1 MNNIVV
7 TIFVVDYGVHVFT
20 TFGNENAWCSAV
32 VGNEPIVN
40 NGDKDF
46 EKIANASNIAS
57 SDYMLWNVV
66 STFSYSLRPTA
77 YSQLGAVKPK
87 EDEFYIVAE

>member
-1 MNNIVV
+1 MAIPALVL
-7 TIFVVDYGVHVFT
+7 DKKRKL
-20 TFGNENAWCSAV
+20 SL
-32 VGNEPIVN
+32 
-40 NGDKDF
+40 DKDF

-66 STFSYSLRPTA
+66 STFSYSLRHTA